1 MANRC
6 GIIAVS
12 TVDNDA
18 SSPKFRRRHIVRLAV
33 FAGFLPG
40 LFYLVAV
47 KRVSDVKE
55 VRRAVSATE
64 PAAPL
69 TYVVVSDVLG
79 ALFVPGPLWSPRLT
93 SHAAEPLC
101 EMPASQRLAATKV
114 SSASRLLPSGQC
126 LLSALRFLDV
136 ALVERFV
143 GMPSSSPP
151 APVDVRPVGH
161 RMSGRLLPAC

>member
-79 ALFVPGPLWSPRLT
+79 ALLVLWSPRLA

-101 EMPASQRLAATKV
+101 EMPASQRLFSDKGIISVAVAAV
-114 SSASRLLPSGQC
+114 WSVLAER
-126 LLSALRFLDV
+126 V
-136 ALVERFV
+136 ALPRRHP
-143 GMPSSSPP
+143 G
-151 APVDVRPVGH
+151 
-161 RMSGRLLPAC
+161 